1 MQCGFAFLPCLCWH
15 LGSIKQ
21 ACSCGEVKY
30 VMHNIF
36 LFCFFAVLYGSDSF
50 IIYPPHPRENQPP
63 RSDMTDCWT
72 TINVGSVTKDLS
84 M

>member
-1 MQCGFAFLPCLCWH
+1 MQRGFAFLPCLCWH

-30 VMHNIF
+30 VTHNIF

-50 IIYPPHPRENQPP
+50 IICHSHPRENQPP
-63 RSDMTDCWT
+63 RSDMTDCWI
-72 TINVGSVTKDLS
+72 TINVGSITKDLS
-84 M
+84 I